1 MSSIN
6 INNRTLGIDL
16 TSMNAAEARVWA
28 PLAKKMEIEINN
40 RQKVPLLP
48 EDHGYW
54 SQNNLPI
61 KKGDNYAFIINEKK
75 RFPDPVSLSQP
86 NGVHGDSEA
95 INTSEFK
102 WSGHKWKG
110 IDTSDLIIYELHTGT
125 FSPQGNFNG
134 IIEKLDYLKNL
145 GITAIEIM
153 PVTAFPGK
161 RNWGYDGVYPFAVHK
176 DYGGANGLQELV
188 NACHK
193 MGLAVILD
201 VVCNH
206 QGPEGNYLMQF
217 APYFTSKYKTP
228 WGDAMNFDDAWSDG
242 VRRFY
247 IENILMWLRDFH
259 IDGIRLDAVH
269 AIMDF
274 SPKHITREIKEHVD
288 KLNRSTGNNH
298 FIIAECDL
306 NDIRFIKSYKKGGCN
321 LNAQWS
327 DEFHHALHAYV
338 TGEKNGYY
346 KDFGDLGQLVKA
358 FNNAYVYDGVYSRY
372 RKKTFGTSTK
382 GFAAERFVVFSQN
395 HDQVGNRMLGER
407 LSSLVDFEMLKLI
420 AGAVF
425 FSPYRPLIFMGEE
438 YGEKS
443 PFQYFISHNDEKLVK
458 LVREGRKNE
467 FKDFMQGKEPPD
479 PQAIQ
484 TFENSKLKWGF
495 QENEAQKKLLDYYKE
510 LIRLKKEHPLL
521 RRPARKYVKA
531 TKVEGEHMI
540 TVVYAQGSSS
550 LLAILN
556 FSNQTSHIHIKDYTK
571 HTMNLLLNSASI
583 KWSGPEKDN
592 EDLFSHDGICKIP
605 AKSVIALTGN
615 Q

>member
-1 MSSIN
+1 MSAIH
-6 INNRTLGIDL
+6 IHNRTLGVDL
-16 TSMNAAEARVWA
+16 TTTNAAEVRVWA
-28 PLAKKMEIEINN
+28 PLAGKIEIDINN
-40 RQKVPLLP
+40 RQKVSLLP

-54 SQNNLPI
+54 SQNNLPL
-61 KKGDNYAFIINEKK
+61 KKGDNYAFIINKK
-75 RFPDPVSLSQP
+75 NRFPDPASLSQP
-86 NGVHGDSEA
+86 NGVHQDSEV
-95 INTSEFK
+95 IDLSEFK
-102 WSGHKWKG
+102 WNDDTWKG
-110 IDTSDLIIYELHTGT
+110 IDTRDLVIYELHTGA
-125 FSPQGNFNG
+125 FSEEGNFKG
-134 IIEKLDYLKNL
+134 IINKLAYLKDL

-153 PVTAFPGK
+153 PVAAFPGE

-176 DYGGANGLQELV
+176 DYGGASGLQELV

-193 MGLAVILD
+193 EGLAVILD

-206 QGPEGNYLMQF
+206 LGPEGNYLMQF

-228 WGDAMNFDDAWSDG
+228 WGDAINFDDAWSDG

-274 SPKHITREIKEHVD
+274 SPKHITRELKEHVD
-288 KLNRSTGNNH
+288 KLNRISGNNH

-306 NDIRFIKSYKKGGCN
+306 NDVRFIEPYEKGGCN

-338 TGEKNGYY
+338 TGEKIGYY
-346 KDFGDLGQLVKA
+346 KDFGDLSQLVKA
-358 FNNAYVYDGVYSRY
+358 FNHAYVYDGLYSRY

-382 GFAAERFVVFSQN
+382 GFAADKFVVCSQN

-407 LSSLVDFEMLKLI
+407 LSSLVDYEMLKLI

-443 PFQYFISHNDEKLVK
+443 PFQYFISHHDKELVK
-458 LVREGRKNE
+458 LVREGRKEE

-479 PQAIQ
+479 PQDIK

-495 QENEAQKKLLDYYKE
+495 HENEAQKKLLDYYKE
-510 LIRLKKEHPLL
+510 LIRIKKEHPLL
-521 RRPARKYVKA
+521 RRPAREYVTA
-531 TKVEGEHMI
+531 TLIDSKGVMMI
-540 TVVYAQGSSS
+540 KHEQENNS
-550 LLAILN
+550 LLALLN
-556 FSNQTSHIHIKDYTK
+556 FSNHSFHVHIKDYTK
-571 HTMNLLLNSASI
+571 NEMSLLLNSSSI
-583 KWSGPEKDN
+583 KWSGPIKDD
-592 EDLFSHDGICKIP
+592 EDLLSYDGNCMIP
-605 AKSVIALTGN
+605 AKSIIVLTSS
-615 Q
+615 

>member
-1 MSSIN
+1 M
-6 INNRTLGIDL
+6 GVYL
-16 TSMNAAEARVWA
+16 TSTNADEARVWA
-28 PLAKKMEIEINN
+28 PLAGKIEIDINN

-48 EDHGYW
+48 ENHGYW
-54 SQNNLPI
+54 SQNNLPL

-75 RFPDPVSLSQP
+75 RFPDPASLSQP
-86 NGVHGDSEA
+86 KGVHEDSEV
-95 INTSEFK
+95 IDLSEFE
-102 WSGHKWKG
+102 WSDGTWKG
-110 IDTSDLIIYELHTGT
+110 IDTRDLVIYELHTGA
-125 FSPQGNFNG
+125 FSKEGNFKGVIN
-134 IIEKLDYLKNL
+134 KLPYLKDL

-153 PVTAFPGK
+153 PVAAFPGE

-176 DYGGANGLQELV
+176 DYGGASGLQELV

-193 MGLAVILD
+193 LGLAVILD

-206 QGPEGNYLMQF
+206 LGPEGNYLMQF

-228 WGDAMNFDDAWSDG
+228 WGDAVNFDDAWSDG

-288 KLNRSTGNNH
+288 KLNRNSGNYH

-306 NDIRFIKSYKKGGCN
+306 NDVRFIEPYEKGGCN

-338 TGEKNGYY
+338 TGEKIGYY
-346 KDFGDLGQLVKA
+346 KDFGDLSQLVKA
-358 FNNAYVYDGVYSRY
+358 FNHAYVYDGVYSRY
-372 RKKTFGTSTK
+372 RKKTFGTATK
-382 GFAAERFVVFSQN
+382 GFAADKFVVCSQN

-407 LSSLVDFEMLKLI
+407 LSRLVDFEMLKLI

-425 FSPYRPLIFMGEE
+425 ISPYRPLIFMGEE

-443 PFQYFISHNDEKLVK
+443 PFQYFISHHDKELVK
-458 LVREGRKNE
+458 LVREGRKEE

-479 PQAIQ
+479 PQDIK

-495 QENEAQKKLLDYYKE
+495 HENEAQKKLLEYYKE

-521 RRPARKYVKA
+521 RRPAREYVNA
-531 TKVEGEHMI
+531 TSIDSKGVMMVKHEQENNC
-540 TVVYAQGSSS
+540 
-550 LLAILN
+550 LLALLN
-556 FSNQTSHIHIKDYTK
+556 FSNHSFHVHIKDYTK
-571 HTMNLLLNSASI
+571 NEMSLLLNSASI
-583 KWSGPEKDN
+583 KWSGPGKDD
-592 EDLFSHDGICKIP
+592 EDLFSYDGNCKIP
-605 AKSVIALTGN
+605 AKSIIVLTGSK
-615 Q
+615 